1 VVDRRRNGRRGPA
14 PGASDQEAVEL
25 PDEDEVLLAP
35 PDVLLAPDVAEEEA
49 GFEAAGAV
57 DDFPPERE
65 SVR

>member
-1 VVDRRRNGRRGPA
+1 MVDRRRNGRRGPA

-25 PDEDEVLLAP
+25 PDEDEVLLEL

-49 GFEAAGAV
+49 GFEAAGV
-57 DDFPPERE
+57 VEDFPPERE